1 MVNQGSIE
9 HAMERHR
16 RNKNIGASEKHS
28 KSAAHPNLPN
38 ALTLCTLDL
47 PGRSLSVFV
56 LTAQPFSQLN
66 KAFSVLKMSLSWAGA
81 WDTLYGQGWR
91 DKSELPDA

>member
-9 HAMERHR
+9 HTMERHR

-28 KSAAHPNLPN
+28 KSAANPNLHN
-38 ALTLCTLDL
+38 ALTLDL
-47 PGRSLSVFV
+47 PGRSLSAVRSAEQGLFCAENVFV
-56 LTAQPFSQLN
+56 
-66 KAFSVLKMSLSWAGA
+66 MAGA

-91 DKSELPDA
+91 DKSELCAVNPT

>member
-1 MVNQGSIE
+1 
-9 HAMERHR
+9 MERHR

-56 LTAQPFSQLN
+56 LTAQLFSQLN

-91 DKSELPDA
+91 DKSELPDV